1 MKHIFAKTALF
12 ALAGTLS
19 ATAATLPTAKEVQA
33 KMGMGF
39 NIGNSMEVPNNP
51 TAWGNLRSSWSSR
64 KECRF
69 S

>member
-51 TAWGNLRSSWSSR
+51 TAWGNP
-64 KECRF
+64 
-69 S
+69 